1 MALGVGRPI
10 DRRCSIASRLLI
22 KAGQALEE
30 NVKPAGRAIEIVAV
44 GLGQAGGNLAAELYR
59 RGYRA
64 LALNTA
70 STDLTSLSHSA
81 TPLPEEFRFY
91 IGLEGYDGAGAD
103 IAYGRE
109 CIHTHAAKIRDRV
122 AQHAADADVVLL
134 TAGLGGGTGSAVS
147 ELIRTLSELT
157 LPTVVLATLPNEH
170 ESGIAKVNAV
180 RAINELVKENVL
192 GWVFVDNSRLAQN
205 HGGVSFDR
213 YYAEIN
219 KVIVE
224 PIDAFN
230 QLNSRD
236 ELSAIRSLDG
246 EDYRTLLLSS
256 GIMSFATAS
265 LQRLSGDAVVQA
277 LRDGLLHS
285 HVQPEGFLLEN
296 ISYLGVVIE
305 APESMLADTP
315 FTFFEQINEQLKD
328 ETGGAAIYMGVY
340 RTTAAKGQATLRVF
354 ASSQSLP
361 DGVQEMVTQAKREGG
376 QLRAKLQRGLSG
388 LELGEIEEY
397 ELFRTGAGSARRRVT
412 EAAAS
417 EASIRTG
424 IRSPLPRINT
434 GKLPPRPSGLPQR
447 DVVRPAVTSL
457 APPHASSAPMPDRDA
472 YDQLV
477 KEFKEAD
484 TDDIK
489 KRVSERL
496 EKDQK
501 SDNSLIRYYAVRAMS
516 KLDPDM
522 FAAALQAA
530 TQDEDA
536 TVRAVAMKA
545 LNRS

>member
-1 MALGVGRPI
+1 
-10 DRRCSIASRLLI
+10 
-22 KAGQALEE
+22 
-30 NVKPAGRAIEIVAV
+30 
-44 GLGQAGGNLAAELYR
+44 
-59 RGYRA
+59 
-64 LALNTA
+64 LNTA
-70 STDLTSLSHSA
+70 ATDLTSLAHSA
-81 TPLPEEFRFY
+81 TPLPAEFRLY
-91 IGLEGYDGAGAD
+91 IGVEGYDGAGAD

-109 CIHTHAAKIRDRV
+109 CISTHAAKIRERV
-122 AQHAADADVVLL
+122 AEHAADADVVLL
-134 TAGLGGGTGSAVS
+134 AAGLGGGTGSAVA
-147 ELIRTLSELT
+147 ELIRTLSELS
-157 LPTVVLATLPNEH
+157 LPTIVLATLPSEH

-180 RAINELVKENVL
+180 RAINELVKESVL
-192 GWVFVDNSRLAQN
+192 GWIFVDNSRLAKH
-205 HGGVSFDR
+205 HGELSFDR
-213 YYAEIN
+213 YYPEIN
-219 KVIVE
+219 RVIIE

-230 QLNSRD
+230 QLNGRD
-236 ELSAIRSLDG
+236 DMTAIRSLDG

-256 GIMSFATAS
+256 GIMSFASATLS
-265 LQRLSGDAVVQA
+265 RLGGDTVISAV
-277 LRDGLLHS
+277 RDGLLHS
-285 HVQPEGFLLEN
+285 NVQPEGFQLEN

-305 APESMLADTP
+305 APESMLAETP
-315 FTFFEQINEQLKD
+315 FSLFEQVNEQLKD

-340 RTTAAKGQATLRVF
+340 KTSGSKSQATLRVF

-397 ELFRTGAGSARRRVT
+397 ELFRTNPSNARRRIT
-412 EAAAS
+412 ESSAGDIPSRPPVPAT
-417 EASIRTG
+417 RTSTG
-424 IRSPLPRINT
+424 NT
-434 GKLPPRPSGLPQR
+434 GKMPRPNSLAPR
-447 DVVRPAVTSL
+447 DVVRNSATSL
-457 APPHASSAPMPDRDA
+457 MPPHPSTMPMPDRDA

-516 KLDPDM
+516 KLDPDL